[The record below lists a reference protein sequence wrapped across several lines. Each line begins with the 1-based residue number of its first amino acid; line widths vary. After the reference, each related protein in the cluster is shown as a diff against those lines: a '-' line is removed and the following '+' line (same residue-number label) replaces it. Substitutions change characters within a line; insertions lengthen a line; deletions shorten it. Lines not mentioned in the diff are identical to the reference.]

1 MYKVERGVK
10 LSKSQISPNNY
21 NPNKT
26 TKRQQEA
33 IAESLDHYGQLLEI
47 VVRPDPKN
55 EGKYLIID
63 GEHRYQELGDEVFVN
78 VVYGLED
85 VDAKKLTIIFN
96 ETRGQAD
103 PVELG
108 ALLAELSE
116 KTDDLQLGLPY
127 ESDELERL
135 MGELGED
142 NEDVPEFDP
151 VDPETQP
158 RLDELKPITC
168 PNCGHEFQKDG

>member
-1 MYKVERGVK
+1 
-10 LSKSQISPNNY
+10 
-21 NPNKT
+21 
-26 TKRQQEA
+26 
-33 IAESLDHYGQLLEI
+33 
-47 VVRPDPKN
+47 
-55 EGKYLIID
+55 
-63 GEHRYQELGDEVFVN
+63 
-78 VVYGLED
+78 LED

>member
-1 MYKVERGVK
+1 MYKVERGVR
-10 LSKSQISPNNY
+10 LSKSQISPNSY

-47 VVRPDPKN
+47 VVRPDPEN

-85 VDAKKLTIIFN
+85 ADAKKLTIIFN

-108 ALLAELSE
+108 ALLAELE
-116 KTDDLQLGLPY
+116 ETLDDLQLGLPY
-127 ESDELERL
+127 ESDELERM
-135 MGELGED
+135 MGELGES
-142 NEDVPEFDP
+142 NFDGEGEEISEEIGEKEP
-151 VDPETQP
+151 QV
-158 RLDELKPITC
+158 C
-168 PNCGHEFQKDG
+168 PHCGGVI